1 MKQANAVGGPIRVD
15 GIRTDKLSAETQAWR
30 AAAPYSAYLYIW
42 GMAWMAS
49 AIVTFLG
56 QWRDWELAQPALFL
70 VALLLT
76 AAVFLRGRRSSSERT
91 ARNGFL
97 GALLVAAAAVAVV
110 WLLTRGP
117 VGIDPFYWPVL
128 KGLALTA
135 AYLALFPRLG
145 WVLGAFGVWMLAL
158 TITVVWM
165 YLGYAP
171 VLIGGF
177 GGLSMF
183 ALGAM
188 IRMRNKGM
196 NAE

>member
-1 MKQANAVGGPIRVD
+1 MKQANAAGGSIG
-15 GIRTDKLSAETQAWR
+15 GISADKLSAETQAWR

-42 GMAWMAS
+42 GLAWMAS
-49 AIVTFLG
+49 AIVTFVG
-56 QWRDWELAQPALFL
+56 QWRNWELLQPVLFLLALALTGAVLLRRRRTSAERAAQNGFRGALF
-70 VALLLT
+70 
-76 AAVFLRGRRSSSERT
+76 
-91 ARNGFL
+91 
-97 GALLVAAAAVAVV
+97 VAAAAVAVV

-117 VGIDPFYWPVL
+117 VGIAPFYWPAL

-135 AYLALFPRLG
+135 AYIVLSQRLG
-145 WVLGAFGVWMLAL
+145 WVPGAFGAWMLAL
-158 TITVVWM
+158 TITVGWM

-177 GGLSMF
+177 GGLSMVT
-183 ALGAM
+183 LGAM

>member
-1 MKQANAVGGPIRVD
+1 MKQANAAGGPIG
-15 GIRTDKLSAETQAWR
+15 GIRADKLYAEAQAWR

-49 AIVTFLG
+49 AILTFVG
-56 QWRDWELAQPALFL
+56 QWRDWELLQPVLFL
-70 VALLLT
+70 LALVLT
-76 AAVFLRGRRSSSERT
+76 AAVLLRRRRTASERP
-91 ARNGFL
+91 AQDGVQS
-97 GALLVAAAAVAVV
+97 ALLVAAAVVAVV
-110 WLLTRGP
+110 WLLTRGL

-135 AYLALFPRLG
+135 AYTALFPRLG
-145 WVLGAFGVWMLAL
+145 WVLGAFGLWMLAL
-158 TITVVWM
+158 TVTVVWM

-177 GGLSMF
+177 GGLSMV

-188 IRMRNKGM
+188 IRMRDKGM
-196 NAE
+196 NAQ